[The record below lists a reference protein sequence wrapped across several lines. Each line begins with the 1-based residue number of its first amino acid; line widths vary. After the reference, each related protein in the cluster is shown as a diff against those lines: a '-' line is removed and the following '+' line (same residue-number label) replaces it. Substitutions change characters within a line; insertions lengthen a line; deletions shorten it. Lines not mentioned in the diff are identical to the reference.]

1 LLHKDG
7 ADAVYDYGSSGCF
20 GKIQKAYPSIT
31 KALDCYSKGTST
43 AFSGDVL
50 QEGGK
55 MVTLLDQGKSNK
67 PNVSY
72 TFLMVSTIFSRK
84 FQMLSPLG
92 PVFPVM
98 STDHE
103 VISNFY
109 RNLSTISLRHPPITT
124 IMGKF
129 SEIFE
134 GLDTLRKGEGRGT
147 KLVIE
152 FQ

>member
-1 LLHKDG
+1 M
-7 ADAVYDYGSSGCF
+7 VY
-20 GKIQKAYPSIT
+20 
-31 KALDCYSKGTST
+31 
-43 AFSGDVL
+43 
-50 QEGGK
+50 
-55 MVTLLDQGKSNK
+55 
-67 PNVSY
+67 
-72 TFLMVSTIFSRK
+72 TIFSRK

-92 PVFPVM
+92 PVFPVK

-109 RNLSTISLRHPPITT
+109 RNLSTFSRRPPPITT

-147 KLVIE
+147 NIVIE
-152 FQ
+152 FQRLTFPYSQPLMTLLSLPLRLHMRM